1 MFRKWLHAAAIA
13 AGVFTGANAW
23 ADIAAPER
31 DAKHAKPIAEK
42 PADSAAPAQKS
53 QSNQ

>member
-13 AGVFTGANAW
+13 AAVFTGANAW
-23 ADIAAPER
+23 ADIAASER
-31 DAKHAKPIAEK
+31 DAKEAKPVAEK
-42 PADSAAPAQKS
+42 PAGEAQTAEKA

>member
-13 AGVFTGANAW
+13 AAVFTGANAW

-31 DAKHAKPIAEK
+31 DAKQAKPVVEK
-42 PADSAAPAQKS
+42 PAGEAQTALNS

>member
-13 AGVFTGANAW
+13 ASVFTGANAW

-31 DAKHAKPIAEK
+31 DAKHAKPVAEK
-42 PADSAAPAQKS
+42 PAEGATTAQKP